1 MTPGARSGFVHFLYI
16 HTLMKVLLA
25 SALFATVLSFSVR
38 AADPAPNGV
47 VHIDHEKVTFDK
59 GSKVLETPE
68 FKVMTSHREGPGKVE
83 IHAHDTDIFHIL
95 DGNADFVTGGTVVD
109 LKEGANGESS
119 GKEITG
125 GETHHLTKGDVIVIP
140 RGVPHWF
147 KDVKGPF
154 LYYVVKVTK

>member
-1 MTPGARSGFVHFLYI
+1 MKLQHLLVFLAAG
-16 HTLMKVLLA
+16 LA
-25 SALFATVLSFSVR
+25 CTAF
-38 AADPAPNGV
+38 AADPSPSGV
-47 VHIDHEKVTFDK
+47 IHLDHEKVDPTWAK
-59 GSKVLETPE
+59 GGKLLQTDE

-83 IHAHDTDIFHIL
+83 IHAHDTDIFHVIE
-95 DGNADFVTGGTVVD
+95 GTAEFITGGTVVD

-125 GETHHLTKGDVIVIP
+125 GETHHLAKGDVIVIP
-140 RGVPHWF
+140 RGTPHWF

>member
-1 MTPGARSGFVHFLYI
+1 
-16 HTLMKVLLA
+16 MKLSHLLLSLA
-25 SALFATVLSFSVR
+25 ALACTAF
-38 AADPAPNGV
+38 AADPSPSGV
-47 VHIDHEKVTFDK
+47 IHVDHDKVDPTWAK
-59 GSKVLETPE
+59 GGKILQTDE

-83 IHAHDTDIFHIL
+83 IHAHDTDIFHVI
-95 DGNADFVTGGTVVD
+95 DGTAEFVTGGTVVD
-109 LKEGANGESS
+109 LKEGKNGESS

-125 GETHHLTKGDVIVIP
+125 GETHHLAKGDVIVIP

>member
-1 MTPGARSGFVHFLYI
+1 MNIRALILSLIAGTAC
-16 HTLMKVLLA
+16 
-25 SALFATVLSFSVR
+25 SAF
-38 AADPAPNGV
+38 AADPAPNAV
-47 VHIDHEKVTFDK
+47 IHVDHEKVDVTWAK
-59 GSKVLETPE
+59 GAKLLQTDE

-83 IHAHDTDIFHIL
+83 IHAHDTDIFHII
-95 DGNADFVTGGTVVD
+95 DGTAEFVTGGTVVD

-125 GETHHLTKGDVIVIP
+125 GETHHLAKGDVIVIP

-147 KDVKGPF
+147 KEVKGPI

>member
-1 MTPGARSGFVHFLYI
+1 
-16 HTLMKVLLA
+16 MKIA
-25 SALFATVLSFSVR
+25 SITALIALSFLVR
-38 AADPAPNGV
+38 VSAADPSPSGV

-59 GSKVLETPE
+59 GTKLLETSE
-68 FKVMTSHREGPGKVE
+68 FKIMTSNRKGPGKVE
-83 IHAHDTDIFHIL
+83 IHEHDTDIFHII
-95 DGNADFVTGGTVVD
+95 DGTAEFVTGGTVVD
-109 LKEGANGESS
+109 LKAGTNGESS

-147 KDVKGPF
+147 KEVNGPF